1 MFTGIVERIGDVR
14 DVRPQATGRRIAI
27 AAAGFWDVLSNGA
40 SVAID
45 GVCLTIAARRGD
57 VAEFDVIHE
66 TLQRSTL
73 GELSPGAR
81 VNLERSLAVGGRL
94 DGHIVQGHVDAMA
107 TVRRIDRSGGDARW
121 TFELSPE
128 ALRFVIPK
136 GGVAVDGISLTVT
149 HVGRDEFGTAL
160 IPTTLERTTL
170 GAKPVGARV
179 NIETDIIARAVVHTL
194 ESMAGRPMG
203 AAPDAAD
210 SAGLTI
216 DRLKLLG
223 FA

>member
-14 DVRPQATGRRIAI
+14 DVRPQATGRRLAI
-27 AAAGFWDVLSNGA
+27 AAAGFWDALADGA
-40 SVAID
+40 SVAVD
-45 GVCLTIAARRGD
+45 GVCLTLTARRGD

-66 TLQRSTL
+66 TLRRSTL
-73 GELSPGAR
+73 GELSPGGR

-94 DGHIVQGHVDAMA
+94 DGHIVQGHVDAIA
-107 TVRRIDRSGGDARW
+107 TVRRIDRSGGEARW

-128 ALRFVIPK
+128 VLRFVIPK
-136 GGVAVDGISLTVT
+136 GGVAIDGVSLTVT

-170 GAKPVGARV
+170 GTKPVGARV

-194 ESMAGRPMG
+194 ESLVGRTTG
-203 AAPDAAD
+203 AAHDAAA
-210 SAGLTI
+210 SSGLTI
-216 DRLKLLG
+216 DRLKSLG